1 MSASVPELSE
11 LLRTRGMRVTSQR
24 LLIERALRDH
34 GSHLTA
40 EQVHE
45 LVKPVLPG
53 VTQQTVYSTL
63 ALLADLG
70 VARRVAAPGPST
82 RFEARTDEH
91 HHSVCERCGAVE
103 DLHVRVPVS
112 RAIGAA
118 RDGGFTPASATVTV
132 LGLCASCSAEDAERP
147 QA

>member
-1 MSASVPELSE
+1 MAELTE
-11 LLRTRGMRVTSQR
+11 LLHERGMRVTSQR

-34 GSHLTA
+34 GGHLTA

-45 LVKPVLPG
+45 LVGPALPG

-82 RFEARTDEH
+82 RFEAVGADH
-91 HHSVCERCGAVE
+91 HHMICERCGAIE
-103 DLHVRVPVS
+103 DLEVRVPLGAAA
-112 RAIGAA
+112 RAA
-118 RDGGFTPASATVTV
+118 RDSGFVPASAGVTV
-132 LGLCASCSAEDAERP
+132 LGLCARCAAEKS
-147 QA
+147 

>member
-1 MSASVPELSE
+1 MAELTE
-11 LLRTRGMRVTSQR
+11 LLHERGMRVTSQR

-34 GSHLTA
+34 GGHLTA

-45 LVKPVLPG
+45 LVGPALPG

-82 RFEARTDEH
+82 RFEAVGADH
-91 HHSVCERCGAVE
+91 HHMICECCGAIE
-103 DLHVRVPVS
+103 DLEVRVPLGAAA
-112 RAIGAA
+112 RAA
-118 RDGGFTPASATVTV
+118 RDSGFVPASAGVTV
-132 LGLCASCSAEDAERP
+132 LGLCARCAAEKS
-147 QA
+147 